1 MAVALH
7 CFKLF
12 SKEKQTKLVKDLLFR
27 INEGYTDRSP
37 LLMFADA
44 SKSAKAAIKKL

>member
-7 CFKLF
+7 CFKSV
-12 SKEKQTKLVKDLLFR
+12 SKEKQIKLVQDLLFR
-27 INEGYTDRSP
+27 IGGGNP
-37 LLMFADA
+37 LLMFAEA